1 MKLVM
6 VNNKKIVKLLLK
18 HGADLDAVNSF
29 GNTALHFAV
38 EFQLPSTTKY
48 LLRKGVS
55 RDIKNSLGM
64 VAGERVMTEGSWE

>member
-1 MKLVM
+1 MM
-6 VNNKKIVKLLLK
+6 VNNRKIVKLLLK
-18 HGADLDAVNSF
+18 HQVDYDAVNSF

-48 LLRKGVS
+48 LLRKGAS

-64 VAGERVMTEGSWE
+64 VAGERVITEEQ